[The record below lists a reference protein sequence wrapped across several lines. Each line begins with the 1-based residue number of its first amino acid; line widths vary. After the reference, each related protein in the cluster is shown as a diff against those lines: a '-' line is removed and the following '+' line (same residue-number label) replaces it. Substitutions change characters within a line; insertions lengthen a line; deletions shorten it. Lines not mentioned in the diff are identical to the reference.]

1 MKKTECWKNYQ
12 LLHKKRGHGH
22 QFMSQFLT
30 QFKLTIMEWIDIDS
44 IIVDETMT
52 RSLNEIRK
60 KESELDLNNIPPL
73 MIDIKGKIV
82 DGVKRY
88 LVLSKLGY
96 DRIPVNRINKRGKIH
111 VSLIADWKLNHMLA
125 A

>member
-1 MKKTECWKNYQ
+1 MGIISCP
-12 LLHKKRGHGH
+12 
-22 QFMSQFLT
+22 QFLT

-60 KESELDLNNIPPL
+60 KESELDLNNIPPI

-96 DRIPVNRINKRGKIH
+96 DRIPVNRINKRSKIH
-111 VSLIADWKLNHMLA
+111 VSLIANWEQNHMLA

>member
-1 MKKTECWKNYQ
+1 MGIISCP
-12 LLHKKRGHGH
+12 
-22 QFMSQFLT
+22 QFLT

-60 KESELDLNNIPPL
+60 KESELDLNNIPPI